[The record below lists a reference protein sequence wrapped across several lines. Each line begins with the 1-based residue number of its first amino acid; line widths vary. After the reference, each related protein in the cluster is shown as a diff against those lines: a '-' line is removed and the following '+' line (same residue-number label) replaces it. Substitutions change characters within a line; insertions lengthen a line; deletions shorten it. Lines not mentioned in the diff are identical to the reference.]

1 MPTPAD
7 RVHSRAGRPGV
18 PGRSPAAVAQVLL
31 GTALFGTV
39 GTARALGPDAPAGAL
54 GGARALLAAAVLVPL
69 AVVAGDRWHDS
80 LRRGS
85 VWLAGICQAGFQ
97 LCFLSAVLL
106 TGVATGTLLAIGSAP
121 LLAGLL
127 HRRVDRAW
135 AVATAVG
142 VAGLTLLVTG
152 GSDGAQVDGAG
163 ALLALGAG
171 LSYAGYAVATGRAM
185 VSGAAP
191 TAVTAGTFTV
201 TALLLAPFL
210 LLADPSWLVRPDG
223 VAVVVWLALAP
234 TVTSYLLLSR
244 GLQVLPA
251 PVVTTLGLAEPVVA
265 TGLAVVVLGER
276 PTAVAWLGAALVLA
290 SLAATA
296 VAAGAGR
303 RVRGSAP

>member
-1 MPTPAD
+1 VPSA
-7 RVHSRAGRPGV
+7 VGRAGV
-18 PGRSPAAVAQVLL
+18 AARSPVAVAQVLV

-69 AVVAGDRWHDS
+69 AAAAGDRWHDS
-80 LRRGS
+80 LRRRS
-85 VWLAGICQAGFQ
+85 VWLAGTCQAGFQ

-127 HRRVDRAW
+127 HRWVDRAW
-135 AVATAVG
+135 ALATAVG

-152 GSDGAQVDGAG
+152 GSAGARVDGAG

-185 VSGAAP
+185 VSGASP

-210 LLADPSWLVRPDG
+210 VLSDLAWLATPDG
-223 VAVVVWLALAP
+223 AAVVAWLALAP
-234 TVTSYLLLSR
+234 TVASYLLLSR

-265 TGLAVVVLGER
+265 TLLAVAVLGER

-296 VAAGAGR
+296 VTAGARR
-303 RVRGSAP
+303 RVRGSTP